1 MLFAKYGFKN
11 LILHYYI
18 LSPVLRNSFKKQ
30 ERLTG
35 NKNFEKLLAKGQRV
49 HVFPFTIY
57 WTHFTDKKPPVRIA
71 ISIPKKKFKRAP
83 TRNLLRRRV
92 RESYRANKHELNAL
106 LENRNLQLHILLV
119 YVSDEIIESAII
131 NRKIIEVYNRL
142 NRLVFIS
149 VRVKGYLWTKAL

>member
-11 LILHYYI
+11 LILHYFI

-35 NKNFEKLLAKGQRV
+35 NKNFEKLLAEGQRLYL
-49 HVFPFTIY
+49 FPFTAY
-57 WTHFTDKKPPVRIA
+57 WTHFTDKKPLVRIA

-83 TRNLLRRRV
+83 ARNLLRRRV

-106 LENRNLQLHILLV
+106 LEDRNLQLHILVV

-131 NRKIIEVYNRL
+131 NRKIIEVL
-142 NRLVFIS
+142 NHL
-149 VRVKGYLWTKAL
+149 TKIYSTD